1 MSAKSHTRNV
11 QTSFVITSIS
21 HFYKKSRGFQK
32 IVRLYK
38 MCSRDLSKCRNLF
51 YRLHLNTVCG
61 IIYENKVYTKQETF
75 NGQDIWYDLRIDS
88 LMVIISFLGDVVMA
102 ATLGQ
107 KIRQLRK
114 RNGLTQAALAQELG
128 VSSSAVGMYE
138 QDRRTPDNETLLV
151 ICNIFGVS
159 TDYMLGNTENMT
171 DVSVVLDDFNKR
183 LTEYNALMFD
193 GRPLTDEE
201 RKQVFDTIEYVAR
214 LAERLEYE

>member
-1 MSAKSHTRNV
+1 
-11 QTSFVITSIS
+11 
-21 HFYKKSRGFQK
+21 
-32 IVRLYK
+32 

-51 YRLHLNTVCG
+51 YHLHLNTVCG

-201 RKQVFDTIEYVAR
+201 RKQVFDAIEYVAR